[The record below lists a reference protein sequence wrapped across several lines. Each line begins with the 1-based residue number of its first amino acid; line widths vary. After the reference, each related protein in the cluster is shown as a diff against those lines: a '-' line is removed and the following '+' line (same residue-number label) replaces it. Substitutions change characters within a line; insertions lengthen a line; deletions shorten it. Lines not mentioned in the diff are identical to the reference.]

1 MRIKLL
7 TAMADFRRV
16 WPAGAVINHPDDDAL
31 RLIERG
37 HAEPVRDESPPDIP
51 APTRGEQTVRRPNY
65 ERRGT
70 SRSINP

>member
-16 WPAGAVINHPDDDAL
+16 WPAGSVINHPDADAQ

-37 HAEPVRDESPPDIP
+37 HAEPVRDPLPIEEP
-51 APTRGEQTVRRPNY
+51 PTRGEQTIRRPNY
-65 ERRGT
+65 ERRGSKRT
-70 SRSINP
+70 SP